1 MCVNTV
7 LHIYGQKSLGLLP
20 VPYDTE
26 PYETGLFWNFV
37 HAYE

>member
-1 MCVNTV
+1 MDDKN
-7 LHIYGQKSLGLLP
+7 LRLLP
-20 VPYDTE
+20 VPYNTE